1 MALRLTL
8 WWQHMSLHGITQIG
22 GRMEQAFSV
31 QPLAV
36 GPEEAARLTSHSRSA
51 IYGAIAKG
59 ELHAFKSGKRRLI
72 LVKELEAWIN
82 RVAKG
87 CSR

>member
-1 MALRLTL
+1 
-8 WWQHMSLHGITQIG
+8 
-22 GRMEQAFSV
+22 MEQALPI

-51 IYGAIAKG
+51 VYGAIAKG
-59 ELHAFKSGKRRLI
+59 ELRAFKSGKRRLI

-82 RVAKG
+82 RVAKVG
-87 CSR
+87 SR

>member
-1 MALRLTL
+1 
-8 WWQHMSLHGITQIG
+8 
-22 GRMEQAFSV
+22 MEQPLTV

-36 GPEEAARLTSHSRSA
+36 GPEEAARLTGHSRSA

-59 ELHAFKSGKRRLI
+59 ELQAFKSGKRRLI

-82 RVAKG
+82 RVAKEG
-87 CSR
+87 SR

>member
-1 MALRLTL
+1 
-8 WWQHMSLHGITQIG
+8 
-22 GRMEQAFSV
+22 MEQALPI

-36 GPEEAARLTSHSRSA
+36 GPDEAARLTSHSRSA

-59 ELHAFKSGKRRLI
+59 ELQAFKSGKRRLI

-82 RVAKG
+82 RVAKVG
-87 CSR
+87 SR

>member
-1 MALRLTL
+1 
-8 WWQHMSLHGITQIG
+8 
-22 GRMEQAFSV
+22 MEQALSV

-51 IYGAIAKG
+51 IYSAIAKG
-59 ELHAFKSGKRRLI
+59 QLQAFKSGKRRLI

-82 RVAKG
+82 RIAKEG
-87 CSR
+87 SR